1 MPEPSTPTNHASL
14 RARWAQEVRTRLS
27 SLRLSPT
34 REAEIVEE
42 LSQHLDDR
50 WRELIAGGASPDEAA
65 RLTLADFREGDSLAR
80 YIAPLRQAHPPASIT
95 TGVSAGHVPGDVW
108 QDLRYAARMLRK
120 QPGFAATAILTLA
133 LGIGANT
140 AVFSLVNATLL
151 QSLPIP
157 DRDRVF
163 YIHRGSDGGAF
174 GFSYPLYE
182 ELRGG
187 NGTFEGLAAWGGITA
202 SLNAGDTTDL
212 VVGAIVTGN
221 LFDLLGV
228 RADRGRLL
236 TASDDVALGA
246 HPVAV
251 ISHEFW
257 RTRFGG
263 STDIVG
269 RDVRLNGH
277 VFTIV
282 GVTPAGFPGP
292 QLGSESDLYV
302 PMMMQHIMRPPRGGY
317 SGEENPDL
325 LKNPNNAWLAA
336 VGRLKR
342 EVNTE
347 HARAEL
353 IGLAKAHWQGVN
365 RWPREAIIT
374 LVPIDEGNP
383 NLRRQMR
390 SVALLLG
397 AVVGSVLLIG
407 CANLANLLL
416 SRNAAR
422 RRELAVRLAIG
433 ASRSRVVRQ
442 LVTESVLL
450 SAIGGSIGLLFAW
463 MAIRLFEAA
472 PPPPGAVPVAV
483 DFAIDQRVLVF
494 SLALSFVTGIVFGAA
509 PALTASRPALVPA
522 LKDAS
527 ADGDERAKRLDAR
540 KTLVIAEVAL
550 SLLLLIAAGLFVRSF
565 QSALAIDPGF
575 DVDKL
580 VSAPLDINLLR
591 YTRPQGREFY
601 RQIVERA
608 ESLPGVESATVARV
622 ALLSGG
628 GRTLGFLVEGRNSS
642 HAVNANVTGPGFFET
657 LGIALVT
664 GRDFSDRDVD
674 GSPPVVMLNETIV
687 KMHFAGESPVGQR
700 VRLDGERGPWREIVG
715 VVRDSKDRSLG
726 AIPLPTAYIPLAQN
740 HETGMTLYVRT
751 SASPPSLVASIRRM
765 IQALEPNLPVPN
777 VQTMADTMGTS
788 LYAARLG
795 AWLLGAFG
803 VLALVLAAIGI
814 YGVLSFSVSRRTREM
829 GIRLALG
836 AEPRDVFFL
845 VVRDGMRLV
854 GAGVVVGVAG
864 ALASGRSL
872 ASFLYG
878 VSTIDLPTFAG
889 VTVMLTSVAL
899 VACVIPAFRAVRVN
913 PVTILRYE

>member
-1 MPEPSTPTNHASL
+1 MPDLSTPTNHAS
-14 RARWAQEVRTRLS
+14 RKARWVQEVRTRLS

-50 WRELIAGGASPDEAA
+50 WRELMAGGVSADEAT
-65 RLTLADFREGDSLAR
+65 RLTLADFRDGDALAR
-80 YIAPLRQAHPPASIT
+80 YIAPLRQAHPPPSIT
-95 TGVSAGHVPGDVW
+95 PGALSGHVLGDLW

-140 AVFSLVNATLL
+140 AIFSLVNATLL
-151 QSLPIP
+151 RPLPVP
-157 DRDRVF
+157 DRDRLF
-163 YIHRGSDGGAF
+163 YIHRGTGGGAF

-182 ELRGG
+182 ELRDG
-187 NGTFEGLAAWGGITA
+187 NGTFEGVAAWGGITA

-221 LFDLLGV
+221 LFDVLGV

-236 TASDDVALGA
+236 TAADDVALGA

-251 ISHEFW
+251 IGHEFW

-263 STDIVG
+263 RSDIVG

-282 GVTPAGFPGP
+282 GVSPAGFPGP
-292 QLGSESDLYV
+292 QLGSESDVYV

-325 LKNPNNAWLAA
+325 LKNPNNVWLAA
-336 VGRLKR
+336 IGRLER
-342 EVNTE
+342 GVNAE

-353 IGLAKAHWQGVN
+353 HTLAKAHWQAVN
-365 RWPREAIIT
+365 RLPREATIT

-397 AVVGSVLLIG
+397 AVVCSVLLIG

-442 LVTESVLL
+442 LVTESVFL
-450 SAIGGSIGLLFAW
+450 SAIGGGIGLLFAW
-463 MAIRLFEAA
+463 VAIRFFEAA
-472 PPPPGAVPVAV
+472 PPPPGAVPIAI
-483 DFAIDQRVLVF
+483 DFAINQRVLAF

-509 PALTASRPALVPA
+509 PALKASRPALVPA
-522 LKDAS
+522 LKDA
-527 ADGDERAKRLDAR
+527 AAGGDERSRRLNAK

-550 SLLLLIAAGLFVRSF
+550 SLLLLLAAGLFIRSL
-565 QSALAIDPGF
+565 QSAQAIDPGF

-580 VSAPLDINLLR
+580 VSAPLNINLLR
-591 YTRPQGREFY
+591 YTRGQGRDFY
-601 RQIVERA
+601 RQILERA

-628 GRTLGFLVEGRNSS
+628 GRTLGFMVEGGDTT
-642 HAVNANVTGPGFFET
+642 HGANANVIGPGFFKT
-657 LGIALVT
+657 LGIPLVT

-674 GSPPVVMLNETIV
+674 DSPPVVMLNETIV
-687 KMHFAGESPVGQR
+687 KMHFGGENPVGQR
-700 VRLDGERGPWREIVG
+700 VRLDERGPWREIVG

-751 SASPPSLVASIRRM
+751 SVSPASLVAGIRRA
-765 IQALEPNLPVPN
+765 IQELEPNLPVPDI
-777 VQTMADTMGTS
+777 QTMAETIGTS

-803 VLALVLAAIGI
+803 GLALVLAAIGI

-836 AEPRDVFFL
+836 AEARDVFLL
-845 VVRDGMRLV
+845 VVRDGMLLV
-854 GAGVVVGVAG
+854 GAGIMVGLAG

-889 VTVMLTSVAL
+889 VTVILTSVAL
-899 VACVIPAFRAVRVN
+899 VACVIPAFRAMRVN
-913 PVTILRYE
+913 PIAALRYE

>member
-1 MPEPSTPTNHASL
+1 MTDI
-14 RARWAQEVRTRLS
+14 RVRWAQEVRTRLS

-50 WRELIAGGASPDEAA
+50 WRELIVGGASPDEAA
-65 RLTLADFREGDSLAR
+65 RLTLADFRDGDALAR

-95 TGVSAGHVPGDVW
+95 PGVSAGHVPGDVW
-108 QDLRYAARMLRK
+108 QDLRYAARLLRK

-140 AVFSLVNATLL
+140 AIFSLVNGTLL
-151 QSLPIP
+151 QSLPVP

-163 YIHRGSDGGAF
+163 YIHRGSGGGAF

-182 ELRGG
+182 ELRDG

-221 LFDLLGV
+221 LFDVLGV

-325 LKNPNNAWLAA
+325 LKNQNGAWLAA

-353 IGLAKAHWQGVN
+353 IALAKAHWQGVN

-472 PPPPGAVPVAV
+472 PLPPGAVPVAV
-483 DFAIDQRVLVF
+483 DSAIDQRVLVF

-509 PALTASRPALVPA
+509 PALIASRPALVPA

-565 QSALAIDPGF
+565 QSALAIEPGF

-608 ESLPGVESATVARV
+608 ENLPGVESATVARV

-642 HAVNANVTGPGFFET
+642 HAVNANVIGPGFFEA

-751 SASPPSLVASIRRM
+751 SASPASLVASIRRM

-777 VQTMADTMGTS
+777 VQTMRDTMGTS

-878 VSTIDLPTFAG
+878 VSTTDLPTFAG